1 MHAHLCAHITLLHQ
15 QIWSILAEVVQDLL
29 TTYLRIIDKQEKQI
43 MKAYVRGLIGPIAIL
58 MILGLT
64 AVGCTATPTPFVLTP
79 ESPTA
84 PPEPQAP
91 SLQAA
96 LTANETNIE
105 VLLGNNPAQVL
116 QKFETISLPVGGQIT
131 LDESGRGVLRF
142 GDRHEVDLFGGTA
155 VSIDDAKLESG
166 GSIFVRLQ
174 QIFGHTHIVLNEQSV
189 ARVTLETG
197 DATIT
202 TLEQGTEF
210 AVCYNPEK
218 VNCIAVQKGAVE
230 IISQG
235 EKQIYREGE
244 ATFFEPGQ
252 PPQPPFCIPQA
263 DFDEWLIQKRGPE
276 DPGPLSELVQSSPP
290 GSCGTPAP
298 EPSVVDV
305 SSPTPTRT
313 PTRTVTVT
321 ATPTPTRAI
330 TFAPSAS
337 PTPTKEPRQPQ
348 PPTDTEQPPTEPPA
362 TEPPPSDT
370 PAPPWIPTDT
380 EAPPTEPPAT
390 EQPHPSD
397 TP

>member
-1 MHAHLCAHITLLHQ
+1 MKSHLPSSIRQIVFLVIIIFVVTGCA
-15 QIWSILAEVVQDLL
+15 A
-29 TTYLRIIDKQEKQI
+29 
-43 MKAYVRGLIGPIAIL
+43 P
-58 MILGLT
+58 
-64 AVGCTATPTPFVLTP
+64 TPTTFVLTP

-84 PPEPQAP
+84 PAQPQAA
-91 SLQAA
+91 SLQVA
-96 LTANETNIE
+96 LTANQTNVE
-105 VLLGNNPAQVL
+105 VLLGSNAEQIL
-116 QKFETISLPVGGQIT
+116 QKFETINIPVGGQIT
-131 LDESGRGVLRF
+131 LDESGRGVMRF
-142 GDRHEVDLFGGTA
+142 GDRHEVDLFGNTE
-155 VSIDDAKLESG
+155 VVIDDAKLESG

-174 QIFGHTHIVLNEQSV
+174 QIFGHAHILLNQQSV
-189 ARVTLETG
+189 ARVTVETG

-276 DPGPLSELVQSSPP
+276 DPGALSELVQSSPP

-337 PTPTKEPRQPQ
+337 PTHTKEPRQPQ
-348 PPTDTEQPPTEPPA
+348 PPTDTEEPPTEPPA

-380 EAPPTEPPAT
+380 EEPPTEPPAT
-390 EQPHPSD
+390 EPPPSD

>member
-1 MHAHLCAHITLLHQ
+1 MKSHLPSSIRQIVFLVIIIFVVTGCA
-15 QIWSILAEVVQDLL
+15 A
-29 TTYLRIIDKQEKQI
+29 
-43 MKAYVRGLIGPIAIL
+43 P
-58 MILGLT
+58 
-64 AVGCTATPTPFVLTP
+64 TPTTFVLTP

-84 PPEPQAP
+84 PAQPQAA
-91 SLQAA
+91 SLQVA
-96 LTANETNIE
+96 LTANQTNVE
-105 VLLGNNPAQVL
+105 VLLGSNAEQIL
-116 QKFETISLPVGGQIT
+116 QKFETINIPVGGQIT
-131 LDESGRGVLRF
+131 LDESGRGVMRF
-142 GDRHEVDLFGGTA
+142 GDRHEVDLFGNTE
-155 VSIDDAKLESG
+155 VVIDDAKLESG

-174 QIFGHTHIVLNEQSV
+174 QIFGHAHILLNQQSV
-189 ARVTLETG
+189 ARVTVETG

-337 PTPTKEPRQPQ
+337 PTHTKEPRQPQ
-348 PPTDTEQPPTEPPA
+348 PPTDTGEPPTEPPA

-380 EAPPTEPPAT
+380 EEPPTEPPAT
-390 EQPHPSD
+390 EPPPSD

>member
-1 MHAHLCAHITLLHQ
+1 LL
-15 QIWSILAEVVQDLL
+15 V
-29 TTYLRIIDKQEKQI
+29 
-43 MKAYVRGLIGPIAIL
+43 
-58 MILGLT
+58 
-64 AVGCTATPTPFVLTP
+64 
-79 ESPTA
+79 
-84 PPEPQAP
+84 
-91 SLQAA
+91 A
-96 LTANETNIE
+96 LTANQTNVE
-105 VLLGNNPAQVL
+105 ALLGSNAEQIL
-116 QKFETISLPVGGQIT
+116 QKFETINIPVGGQIT
-131 LDESGRGVLRF
+131 LDESGRGVMHF
-142 GDRHEVDLFGGTA
+142 GDRHEVDLFGNTE
-155 VSIDDAKLESG
+155 VVIDDAKLESG

-174 QIFGHTHIVLNEQSV
+174 QIFGHTHILLNEQSV
-189 ARVTLETG
+189 ARVTVETG

-218 VNCIAVQKGAVE
+218 VNCIAVQRGAVE
-230 IISQG
+230 ITSQG
-235 EKQIYREGE
+235 EKRIYREDE

-263 DFDEWLIQKRGPE
+263 DFDEWLIQKRGPD
-276 DPGPLSELVQSSPP
+276 DPGPLSVLVQSSPQ
-290 GSCGTPAP
+290 GSCGTSTS
-298 EPSVVDV
+298 EPSVAEV

-313 PTRTVTVT
+313 ATSPPTSTVTMS
-321 ATPTPTRAI
+321 PTPTHAI
-330 TFAPSAS
+330 TFGPSAS